1 MIEKMGKIGRV
12 KVKEGLVFSIQ
23 LFPNNIYWL
32 KEKKV
37 FKWLHPTVLRRMQS
51 KCSTFSQSF

>member
-23 LFPNNIYWL
+23 LFPNNI
-32 KEKKV
+32 
-37 FKWLHPTVLRRMQS
+37 H
-51 KCSTFSQSF
+51 